1 MHDLKLAF
9 RALVKTP
16 FVTAIAVISLA
27 LGIGANAAIYS
38 TFDQMLLRP
47 VPAVPRPDELVKLG
61 APGPK
66 PGSTNCNDA
75 GPCDVVFSSPMYR
88 DLEKAQAV
96 FTGLAGHQTFGANL
110 SYEKRIENA
119 QGLYGVLAYSV
130 AQRTREFGVRMA
142 LGADSGR
149 VRAMVLR
156 QVGVEAPPRVEVEL
170 PAVHLAVQ
178 HVAVPQGAEPL
189 QVRAQV
195 RAAPLHLVRTA
206 PERLVAGRSRRVVAL
221 AVRHPLDGEALE
233 ERVDVLVVRAVPVGP
248 EAGGQ
253 EDLVHPV
260 LGVLEDAPLHE
271 RPVQRERVG
280 ERVAGPRRAH
290 GAGREVDHDVER
302 LRRGGWVVG
311 ESQQHRTA
319 DTGPGERCDL
329 EQRSEEHTSELQ
341 SH

>member
-156 QVGVEAPPRVEVEL
+156 QVGVMLVIGAPISVAAAIALGRGAKSMLFDMESTDPIVMAGSVVL
-170 PAVHLAVQ
+170 LA
-178 HVAVPQGAEPL
+178 G
-189 QVRAQV
+189 
-195 RAAPLHLVRTA
+195 
-206 PERLVAGRSRRVVAL
+206 VAL
-221 AVRHPLDGEALE
+221 ASGFIPA
-233 ERVDVLVVRAVPVGP
+233 VRASRT
-248 EAGGQ
+248 
-253 EDLVHPV
+253 HPMQ
-260 LGVLEDAPLHE
+260 A
-271 RPVQRERVG
+271 
-280 ERVAGPRRAH
+280 
-290 GAGREVDHDVER
+290 
-302 LRRGGWVVG
+302 LRY
-311 ESQQHRTA
+311 E
-319 DTGPGERCDL
+319 
-329 EQRSEEHTSELQ
+329 
-341 SH
+341 